1 MIDKRSYIPYIGLFI
16 CVFLHTGLLAQTNEQ
31 KALESKRE
39 QLEMEIKEINRLL
52 FAEKKERGNVLDQ
65 MEAMD
70 QKINVRQQLIRV
82 TNQQSNLLNRQI
94 NTNIRNIGK
103 LRNDLAFLKE
113 EYGNMIQKSYQNKS
127 RQSRL
132 MFLLSAED
140 FFQAFKRFQYMKQ
153 YTQYRKEQG
162 EQIVVKT
169 DELTQLNKDL
179 ADQRKEKDRLV
190 AENTEVK
197 NQLYKEIQAQK
208 ELLKNIKKNE
218 SKYATEINKKKQ
230 EAKRI
235 DEQIEKLIRSAI
247 AASNKE
253 VGKKSSVSSSTTA
266 SSSVFVL
273 TPEAT
278 ILANN
283 FSANKGKLIWP
294 VEKGIKRQGFGVYN
308 DAVYPGIKHQSN
320 GVIIATDEGSQARAI
335 FEGEVIAILSVPGG
349 NKGVQIKHGNYISTY
364 YNLSTVNVKKG
375 DKVNIKSNLGEIYT
389 SRSNGTTQL
398 KFYLYQNTTR
408 LNPEE
413 WIYRL

>member
-1 MIDKRSYIPYIGLFI
+1 MRHQKPYIVCFVLV
-16 CVFLHTGLLAQTNEQ
+16 VFLLLGNNLLAQTNEQ

-39 QLEMEIKEINRLL
+39 QLQKEISEINRLL
-52 FAEKKERGNVLDQ
+52 FAEKKEKGNVLEQ
-65 MEAMD
+65 MEVMD
-70 QKINVRQQLIRV
+70 HKINIRQQLIRV

-113 EYGNMIQKSYQNKS
+113 EYGNMIRKSYQNKS

-132 MFLLSAED
+132 MFLLSAEN
-140 FFQAFKRFQYMKQ
+140 FLQAFKRFQYMKQ

-162 EQIVVKT
+162 EQIVSKT
-169 DELTQLNKDL
+169 DELTFLNRDL
-179 ADQRKEKDRLV
+179 SEQRKEKDKLV
-190 AENTEVK
+190 AENTQIK
-197 NQLYKEIQAQK
+197 NQMYKEIQAQK
-208 ELLKNIKKNE
+208 GLLKSIRQNE
-218 SKYATEINKKKQ
+218 SKYSAAIKKKQ
-230 EAKRI
+230 QEARRI

-253 VGKKSSVSSSTTA
+253 VGKTTNSNTA
-266 SSSVFVL
+266 SSAKFVL

-278 ILANN
+278 IVANN

-308 DAVYPGIKHQSN
+308 DAVYPGIKHESN
-320 GVIIATDEGSQARAI
+320 GVIIATDEGSIARAI

-364 YNLSTVNVKKG
+364 YNLSRVYVKKG
-375 DKVNIKSNLGEIYT
+375 DKVNIKSNLGDIYT
-389 SRSNGTTQL
+389 SKSNGTTQL
-398 KFYLYQNTTR
+398 KFYLYKDTTR
-408 LNPEE
+408 LNPED
-413 WIYRL
+413 WIYQL

>member
-1 MIDKRSYIPYIGLFI
+1 MGSRYSYIVYFLLVMFI
-16 CVFLHTGLLAQTNEQ
+16 LLGNVAMAQTNEQ

-39 QLEMEIKEINRLL
+39 QLQKEISEINRLL
-52 FAEKKERGNVLDQ
+52 FAEKKEKGNVLEQ

-70 QKINVRQQLIRV
+70 KKINVRQQLIRV

-94 NTNIRNIGK
+94 NTNVRNIGK

-127 RQSRL
+127 QQSRL
-132 MFLLSAED
+132 MFLLSSEN
-140 FFQAFKRFQYMKQ
+140 FLQAFKRLQYMKQ

-162 EQIVVKT
+162 EQIVAKT
-169 DELTQLNKDL
+169 EELGQLNKDL
-179 ADQRKEKDRLV
+179 VDQRKEKDKLV
-190 AENTEVK
+190 AENTQIK
-197 NQLYKEIQAQK
+197 NQLYKEMESQK
-208 ELLKNIKKNE
+208 GLLKSIRQNE
-218 SKYATEINKKKQ
+218 SKYAAAIENKKK

-235 DEQIEKLIRSAI
+235 DEQIERLIRSAI
-247 AASNKE
+247 AASNRAAS
-253 VGKKSSVSSSTTA
+253 KSTSSSTA
-266 SSSVFVL
+266 NSSKFVL

-278 ILANN
+278 IVANN

-308 DAVYPGIKHQSN
+308 DAVYPGIKHESN
-320 GVIIATDEGSQARAI
+320 GVIIATDEGSKARAI

-364 YNLSTVNVKKG
+364 YNLSRVFVKKG
-375 DKVNIKSNLGEIYT
+375 DKVSTKSDLGDIYT
-389 SRSNGTTQL
+389 SKSSGTTQL
-398 KFYLYQNTTR
+398 KFYLYKDTTR

-413 WIYRL
+413 WIYQL

>member
-1 MIDKRSYIPYIGLFI
+1 MFMHWGNF
-16 CVFLHTGLLAQTNEQ
+16 VMAQTNEQ

-39 QLEMEIKEINRLL
+39 QLQKEISEINRLL
-52 FAEKKERGNVLDQ
+52 FAEKKEKGNVLEQ

-94 NTNIRNIGK
+94 NTNVRNIGK

-132 MFLLSAED
+132 MFLLSSEN
-140 FFQAFKRFQYMKQ
+140 FLQAFKRFQYMKQ

-162 EQIVVKT
+162 EQIVAKT
-169 DELTQLNKDL
+169 DELTQLNRDL
-179 ADQRKEKDRLV
+179 SEQRKEKDKLV
-190 AENTEVK
+190 AENTQIK
-197 NQLYKEIQAQK
+197 NQLYKEIQSQK
-208 ELLKNIKKNE
+208 ELLKSIRKNE
-218 SKYATEINKKKQ
+218 SKYATAIENKKK
-230 EAKRI
+230 EARRI
-235 DEQIEKLIRSAI
+235 DEQIERLIRSAI
-247 AASNKE
+247 AASNREASK
-253 VGKKSSVSSSTTA
+253 SSSTTA
-266 SSSVFVL
+266 TSSSKFVL

-278 ILANN
+278 IVANN

-308 DAVYPGIKHQSN
+308 DAVYPGIKHESN
-320 GVIIATDEGSQARAI
+320 GVIIATDEGSKARAI

-364 YNLSTVNVKKG
+364 YNLSRVYVKKG
-375 DKVNIKSNLGEIYT
+375 DKVNTKSDLGDIYT
-389 SRSNGTTQL
+389 SKSSGTTQL
-398 KFYLYQNTTR
+398 KFYLYKDTTR

-413 WIYRL
+413 WIYQL

>member
-1 MIDKRSYIPYIGLFI
+1 MRSNHSYIVYFLFI
-16 CVFLHTGLLAQTNEQ
+16 MAFHWGYFSMAQTNEQ

-39 QLEMEIKEINRLL
+39 QLQKEISEINRLL
-52 FAEKKERGNVLDQ
+52 FAEKKEKGNVLEQ

-94 NTNIRNIGK
+94 NTNVRNIGK

-132 MFLLSAED
+132 MFLLSSEN
-140 FFQAFKRFQYMKQ
+140 FLQAFKRFQYMKQ

-162 EQIVVKT
+162 EQIVAKT
-169 DELTQLNKDL
+169 EELTQLNKDL
-179 ADQRKEKDRLV
+179 SEQRKEKDKLV
-190 AENTEVK
+190 AENTQIK
-197 NQLYKEIQAQK
+197 NQLYKEIQSQK
-208 ELLKNIKKNE
+208 ELLKSIRKNE
-218 SKYATEINKKKQ
+218 SKYAAAIENKKK

-235 DEQIEKLIRSAI
+235 DEQIERLIRSAI
-247 AASNKE
+247 AASNREASK
-253 VGKKSSVSSSTTA
+253 SSSTTA
-266 SSSVFVL
+266 TSSSKFVL

-278 ILANN
+278 IVANN

-308 DAVYPGIKHQSN
+308 DAVYPGIKHESN
-320 GVIIATDEGSQARAI
+320 GVIIATDEGSKARAI

-364 YNLSTVNVKKG
+364 YNLSRVYVKKG
-375 DKVNIKSNLGEIYT
+375 DKVNTKSDLGDIYT
-389 SRSNGTTQL
+389 SKSSGTTQL
-398 KFYLYQNTTR
+398 KFYLYKDTTR

-413 WIYRL
+413 WIYQL